1 MSYEQVV
8 KSIMVTYVW
17 PTGVITGRWWNCGR
31 TLGSCVG
38 PREYTLAT
46 PDEVEAVSPGV
57 GASSPSS
64 SSSSSSPPRSSSR
77 DVVPPCEDEN
87 SSLLVAWRRPLGGWD
102 PLLDDPRTNTS
113 SSSSSSSA
121 VSCGG
126 TWYAERTAR
135 CGRCR
140 RPPGILPSACNDKE
154 QNC

>member
-64 SSSSSSPPRSSSR
+64 SSSSSSSSPPRSSSR
-77 DVVPPCEDEN
+77 DVVPPLRGRERQPPGRLAT
-87 SSLLVAWRRPLGGWD
+87 SAGGLGPPTGRPAHQHLLLLLVVVGGLLRGDLVRRAYCSMRPL
-102 PLLDDPRTNTS
+102 P
-113 SSSSSSSA
+113 
-121 VSCGG
+121 
-126 TWYAERTAR
+126 
-135 CGRCR
+135 
-140 RPPGILPSACNDKE
+140 PSAWHFAECL
-154 QNC
+154 Q